1 MIISINAEKAGN
13 FLTLTEDIF
22 GNLTARIRFNGER
35 LDAFHNDQKG
45 EGCLLQLLLIIIV
58 LEVLTQQE
66 KEIKS
71 IQINKEKSKTIF
83 ADGMILY
90 TENPK

>member
-35 LDAFHNDQKG
+35 LDAFHND
-45 EGCLLQLLLIIIV
+45 
-58 LEVLTQQE
+58 
-66 KEIKS
+66 
-71 IQINKEKSKTIF
+71 
-83 ADGMILY
+83 
-90 TENPK
+90 